1 MANIDCDDAETAL
14 LRPADADPGL
24 EADSE
29 TNAEVEADIVTARV
43 LLNDGMLNDGMLND
57 GMIEDAVILNERPLE
72 TRLALLIPVP
82 PTELEPEA
90 ETEGETTLPERVVLL
105 KIEATEGGFALDRAS
120 VEGQSSNYMR

>member
-1 MANIDCDDAETAL
+1 M
-14 LRPADADPGL
+14 LRLADADPGL

-43 LLNDGMLNDGMLND
+43 LLNDGMLNDGM
-57 GMIEDAVILNERPLE
+57 IEDPVILNERPLE

-120 VEGQSSNYMR
+120 VDSDERAVLELYAVRVTEVGSVFLD

>member
-1 MANIDCDDAETAL
+1 M

-43 LLNDGMLNDGMLND
+43 LLNDSMLND